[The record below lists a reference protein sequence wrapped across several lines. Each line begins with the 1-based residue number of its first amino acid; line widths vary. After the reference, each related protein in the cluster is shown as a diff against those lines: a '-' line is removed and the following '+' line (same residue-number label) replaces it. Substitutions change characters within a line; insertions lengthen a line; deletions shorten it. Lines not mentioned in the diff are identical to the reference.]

1 MPRYELRL
9 TLPDQPGSFG
19 AVADAL
25 GRQGANIVS
34 FEAVD
39 VEHDIAIDQLVVDL
53 EPRAADRVAR
63 VLEALDGVGVE
74 AFRPVPRRPVF
85 EGPLELIEAMVH
97 LPPGEVLQTL
107 VDGVPA
113 TLRVD
118 WAVALAQR
126 EPQPRRLA
134 ASVGAPSL
142 VGASTPW
149 LPLSGARS
157 LAADSA
163 WVPRR
168 WGLAEEQSAVA
179 AAPLDDTGAA
189 VLLVVRRHGPA
200 FRRRE
205 LRVLAAL
212 ALVAGRLAEGRF
224 DSAPSDAH
232 RAAEDPA

>member
-39 VEHDIAIDQLVVDL
+39 VEHDVAIDQLVVDL
-53 EPRAADRVAR
+53 DPRAADRVAR
-63 VLEALDGVGVE
+63 ALEDLDGVEVE

-85 EGPLELIEAMVH
+85 EGPLELIEALVR
-97 LPPGEVLQTL
+97 LPPGEVVQTL

-118 WAVALAQR
+118 WGVALAQR
-126 EPQPRRLA
+126 EPQPRRVA

-149 LPLSGARS
+149 LPLSGARA
-157 LAADSA
+157 LAVDAA

-168 WGLAEEQSAVA
+168 WRLTEEQAAVA
-179 AAPLDDTGAA
+179 AAALDDTGTAA
-189 VLLVVRRHGPA
+189 LLVVRRHGPA

-212 ALVAGRLAEGRF
+212 ALVAGRLAEGGF
-224 DSAPSDAH
+224 GGTSTDTSDRVADD
-232 RAAEDPA
+232 A

>member
-25 GRQGANIVS
+25 GRLGANIVS

-39 VEHDIAIDQLVVDL
+39 VEHDIAVDQLVVDL
-53 EPRAADRVAR
+53 DARVVDRVAQALHD
-63 VLEALDGVGVE
+63 LEGVDVE

-85 EGPLELIEAMVH
+85 EGPLELIEALVQRG
-97 LPPGEVLQTL
+97 PEDVLQTL
-107 VDGVPA
+107 VDGVP
-113 TLRVD
+113 TTMRVG
-118 WAVALAQR
+118 WAVVLTRR

-134 ASVGAPSL
+134 GSVGSPSL

-149 LPLSGARS
+149 LPLPGARTLS
-157 LAADSA
+157 VERD
-163 WVPRR
+163 WVPDR
-168 WGLAEEQSAVA
+168 WGLSEDHSAVA
-179 AAPLDDTGAA
+179 AAPVDEVGDTA
-189 VLLVVRRHGPA
+189 LLVVRRQGPA

-212 ALVAGRLAEGRF
+212 ALVAGRLAGNVGPDAAEGR
-224 DSAPSDAH
+224 
-232 RAAEDPA
+232 